1 MTSDEGLS
9 GSAVD
14 CRLQTADSPSIL
26 PVYDIRTDIRP
37 TVAEVDLSALR
48 SNADVLRARLGPSVG
63 IVAVLKADAYG
74 HGAVVC
80 ARALERRVW
89 GFGVSLVEEGVEIR
103 RAGVEAP
110 ILVLGGAYGLDHRDV
125 LAYRLTPVLGDVAD
139 IARFRL
145 AANELKLA
153 RVDIHLK
160 IDTGMARLGLRYDD
174 SAGLDRFCTALAA
187 TPGLCMQGL
196 MTHLA
201 SSDHVDDAMSRTQL
215 ERFDAVRAALRARG
229 HDPALVHVANSAAL
243 VRFPEARHAL
253 VRPGLALYGL
263 SPGAVAPIAGLRPV
277 MSLRSRI
284 VALREVAAGEGV
296 SYGGLYRATRRM
308 RVATVPMGYADGY
321 TRRLT
326 GKAHVL
332 VAGRRCNVLGAIT
345 MDMCLVDVTDVE
357 ARLGDD
363 VVLMGAQGDE
373 HITADDLA
381 AQSDTISWEILC
393 GISKRVPR
401 IYTGERP

>member
-1 MTSDEGLS
+1 M
-9 GSAVD
+9 
-14 CRLQTADSPSIL
+14 
-26 PVYDIRTDIRP
+26 
-37 TVAEVDLSALR
+37 AEVDLSALR
-48 SNADVLRARLGPSVG
+48 SNADVLRARIGPGVG

-139 IARFRL
+139 IARFRR
-145 AANELKLA
+145 AADDLKLD
-153 RVDIHLK
+153 RIDVHLK
-160 IDTGMARLGLRYDD
+160 IDTGMARLGLRHDE
-174 SAGLDRFCTALAA
+174 AATLHAFCDAIAA
-187 TPGLCMQGL
+187 TPGVGVQGV

-201 SSDHVDDAMSRTQL
+201 SADDLSEAPSRLQL
-215 ERFDAVRAALRARG
+215 DRFEVARRVLRARG

-263 SPGAVAPIAGLRPV
+263 SPGPAAVIPGLRPV

-284 VALREVAAGEGV
+284 VALRDIATGEGV
-296 SYGGLYRATRRM
+296 SYGGLYRASRRT

-321 TRRLT
+321 TRRLS
-326 GKAHVL
+326 GKAEVL
-332 VAGRRCNVLGAIT
+332 VRGRRCAVLGAIT
-345 MDMCLVDVTDVE
+345 MDMSLVDVTDVGAE
-357 ARLGDD
+357 LGDD
-363 VVLMGAQGDE
+363 VVLLGAQGDE
-373 HITADDLA
+373 RITADDLA
-381 AQSDTISWEILC
+381 VQSSTISWEILC

-401 IYTGERP
+401 IYSGERP